1 MLRQRLKVQGLAGK
15 VQVCSAGSSVGQP
28 GRPPDPRI
36 LRLAAAQELPFGRIR
51 ARPLELRH
59 ALQSDF
65 ILAMEQRHLDA
76 VTWLAAG
83 RELRARP
90 RLLGEFLPPSGGN
103 APGIPDPYYGDV
115 QGFSHVFEL
124 LDAALEGLL
133 DEIHQRLG

>member
-51 ARPLELRH
+51 ARPVELRH

-65 ILAMEQRHLDA
+65 ILAMEQHHLDT
-76 VTWLAAG
+76 VTRLAAG
-83 RELRARP
+83 RALRTRP
-90 RLLGEFLPPSGGN
+90 QLLGEYLPSLGVD
-103 APGIPDPYYGDV
+103 AQEIPDPYYGDV
-115 QGFSHVFEL
+115 QGFIHVFEL